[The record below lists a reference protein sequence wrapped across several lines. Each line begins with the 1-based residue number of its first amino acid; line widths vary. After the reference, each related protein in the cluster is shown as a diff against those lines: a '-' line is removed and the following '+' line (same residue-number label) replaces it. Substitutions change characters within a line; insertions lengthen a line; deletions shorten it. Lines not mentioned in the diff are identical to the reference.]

1 MGLADL
7 KKNATQCEQNNG
19 QRQAKQVSLDA
30 LINDFIND
38 ADHYAS
44 GRPEHSRTAAQVIAL
59 ETGFNGVREPLTLP
73 SSAAVAQRN
82 KNVAPY
88 RKATFTL
95 SESAIA
101 HLAELAD
108 GCDMAKSKLIRCLI
122 EHHYSLNDTERRQTE
137 QSMHVD

>member
-7 KKNATQCEQNNG
+7 KKNSTRCEQNDS

-30 LINDFIND
+30 LINDFIDD
-38 ADHYAS
+38 ANHYAS
-44 GRPEHSRTAAQVIAL
+44 GRPEQTRTMAQVIAL
-59 ETGFNGVREPLTLP
+59 ETGFNGVHQPLTLS
-73 SSAAVAQRN
+73 SSATVAQRN

-101 HLAELAD
+101 HLAELAN
-108 GCDMAKSKLIRCLI
+108 GCDMAKSKLIRFLI
-122 EHHYSLNDTERRQTE
+122 EHHYSLSNIERRQKE
-137 QSMHVD
+137 QSMSVD